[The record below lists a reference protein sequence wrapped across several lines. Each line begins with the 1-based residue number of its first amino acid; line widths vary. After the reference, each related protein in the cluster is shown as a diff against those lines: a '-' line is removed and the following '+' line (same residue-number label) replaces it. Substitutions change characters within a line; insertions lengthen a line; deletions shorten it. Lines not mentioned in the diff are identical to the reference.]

1 MSTELYG
8 YHKSLIT
15 NCILIPHR

>member
-15 NCILIPHR
+15 NCILILHR